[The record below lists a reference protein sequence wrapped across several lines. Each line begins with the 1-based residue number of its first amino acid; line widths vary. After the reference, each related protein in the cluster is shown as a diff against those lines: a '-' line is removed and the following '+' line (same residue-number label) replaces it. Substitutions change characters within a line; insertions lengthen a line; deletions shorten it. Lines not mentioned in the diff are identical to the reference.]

1 MKFRIWFLTLLVS
14 EPSLLAQASVYV
26 KKEQPDD
33 HWSGLRLF
41 MVILMAI
48 GIIIYEVTNK
58 KNRGPGTPAART
70 SGQEPLPA
78 KRPGTAITT
87 MTLTMVTTTSIL
99 TSTSTTDTLS

>member
-58 KNRGPGTPAART
+58 KNRVLRN
-70 SGQEPLPA
+70 SRSKDL
-78 KRPGTAITT
+78 RPGA
-87 MTLTMVTTTSIL
+87 VAGKAAG
-99 TSTSTTDTLS
+99 DRNYDNDADDGDDDFDFDFDFDD

>member
-58 KNRGPGTPAART
+58 KNRVPRNSRSKDLRPGAVA
-70 SGQEPLPA
+70 A